1 MLTEKRDLDS
11 LEKTCKRAYIDSEAR
26 SHLSVKDFVSSQN
39 SSMSVTSPAKATKRT
54 RTDGCIAVCDKQ
66 PRVHYILQNSNGED
80 VHSIYYEINQFL
92 GELHFQRQVRELRN
106 RLAAQQSPSKSSAF

>member
-11 LEKTCKRAYIDSEAR
+11 FASPCKRAYIDSEAR
-26 SHLSVKDFVSSQN
+26 LHVSVKDSVSSQN

-66 PRVHYILQNSNGED
+66 PRVHYVLQKSDGED

-106 RLAAQQSPSKSSAF
+106 RLAAQQSPSKSS